1 MEFHGSH
8 STLVELSLTGV
19 IRKITSALPAAR
31 PQPQIIRGTIDGS
44 RRGRT
49 NVFTPCNQ
57 SESMEPGR
65 VNKFQFRFFEE
76 VTRPMTTS
84 PPFFNIFE
92 RGAESRR
99 EKQLQQQ
106 KLKNSILIT
115 RHFVSKNA
123 KEENSF
129 PNSFFHIL
137 RIFVHFS
144 SPKFN
149 RLFVGNDSFLDGI
162 KSGYTI
168 QQKKLRDI
176 PSRFL
181 SMANWTD
188 GLLISEA
195 RKRGVASGARRKRC
209 GSRCSKKM
217 NRWQSEP
224 TRARRAEV

>member
-1 MEFHGSH
+1 MQSK
-8 STLVELSLTGV
+8 
-19 IRKITSALPAAR
+19 R
-31 PQPQIIRGTIDGS
+31 IDGARTRKQIS
-44 RRGRT
+44 ISVLRGSYSANDHIPAIFQYFRTRRRK
-49 NVFTPCNQ
+49 
-57 SESMEPGR
+57 SKR
-65 VNKFQFRFFEE
+65 KAIA
-76 VTRPMTTS
+76 TT
-84 PPFFNIFE
+84 
-92 RGAESRR
+92 
-99 EKQLQQQ
+99 

-168 QQKKLRDI
+168 QHKKLRDI